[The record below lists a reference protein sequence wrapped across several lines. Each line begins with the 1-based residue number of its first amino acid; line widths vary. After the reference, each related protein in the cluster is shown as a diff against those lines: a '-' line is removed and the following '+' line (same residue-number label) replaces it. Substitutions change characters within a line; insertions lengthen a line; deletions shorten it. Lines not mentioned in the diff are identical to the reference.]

1 MDVLEEF
8 RLDGKSSL
16 VTGGASGIGRAFAEA
31 MAEAGADVV
40 VADIDTEGAE
50 EAADEI
56 ADDTGRET
64 LAVEV
69 DVTEEDDVETM
80 VSETVDAFG
89 GLDVAFANAGV
100 AEFER
105 GAETYEIRQWDR
117 IVDINLTGVWLTDLY
132 AARAMFEDGGGSI
145 INTASV
151 YGLRGSEALGYIPAY
166 TASKGGVVNLTRTL
180 GAEWAD
186 DGVRVNAV
194 APSHVRTGIGGG
206 AFKDDMPGVEEI
218 HQKIEENTPMGRFA
232 EPDEHKGIAVFLASE
247 ASQYCTGYTYAI
259 DGGWLTL

>member
-1 MDVLEEF
+1 MGVLEEF

-40 VADIDTEGAE
+40 VADIDAEGAE
-50 EAADEI
+50 EVADEI

-64 LAVEV
+64 LAVEA
-69 DVTEEDDVETM
+69 DVTDEDNVETM

-89 GLDVAFANAGV
+89 GLDIAFANAGI
-100 AEFER
+100 AELER
-105 GAETYEIRQWDR
+105 GAETYETRQWER
-117 IVDINLTGVWLTDLY
+117 IVDVNLTGVWLTDLY
-132 AARAMFEDGGGSI
+132 AARAMFDDGGGSV

-180 GAEWAD
+180 GAEWAEE
-186 DGVRVNAV
+186 GVRVNAV

-206 AFKDDMPGVEEI
+206 ALKDDMPGVED
-218 HQKIEENTPMGRFA
+218 P
-232 EPDEHKGIAVFLASE
+232 
-247 ASQYCTGYTYAI
+247 
-259 DGGWLTL
+259 

>member
-1 MDVLEEF
+1 MGVLEEF
-8 RLDGKSSL
+8 RLDCKSSL

-40 VADIDTEGAE
+40 VAGIYAEGAE
-50 EAADEI
+50 EVADEI

-64 LAVEV
+64 LAVEA
-69 DVTEEDDVETM
+69 DVTDEDNVETM

-89 GLDVAFANAGV
+89 GLDIAFANAGI
-100 AEFER
+100 AELER
-105 GAETYEIRQWDR
+105 GAETYETRQWNR
-117 IVDINLTGVWLTDLY
+117 IVDVNLTGVWLTDMY
-132 AARAMFEDGGGSI
+132 AARAMFDDGGGSI

-180 GAEWAD
+180 GAEWAEE
-186 DGVRVNAV
+186 GVRVNAV

-206 AFKDDMPGVEEI
+206 ALKDDMSGVEDVHET
-218 HQKIEENTPMGRFA
+218 IEDRTPMGGFA

-247 ASQYCTGYTYAI
+247 ASRYCTGYTYAI